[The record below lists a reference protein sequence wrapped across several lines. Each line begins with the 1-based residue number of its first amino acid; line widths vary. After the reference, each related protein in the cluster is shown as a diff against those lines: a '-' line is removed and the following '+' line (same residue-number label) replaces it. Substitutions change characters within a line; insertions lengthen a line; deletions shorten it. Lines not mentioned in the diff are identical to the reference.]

1 VLRVPTS
8 GAGTRKSPAIRRR
21 TLTTLAHALAV
32 LQLRTDFHNATEA
45 GYFYASRR
53 IVERLEGSLK
63 RHARE
68 IPIDAP
74 EVAKTIDAFY
84 AEALAISPGAL
95 KSERCA
101 IRRAFAAVAE
111 IPADV
116 LQQALFVAGKPDPT
130 FADAMVAVRVQD
142 WSDKSRVIE
151 TLRRIARHLKR
162 APEEV
167 PARLCDLDEPILK
180 KLTAADLDVASDD
193 TVPVMRS
200 RARAAIRL
208 VDRTGRRFTLR
219 ELEGPWADLH
229 ADIRAAVDAKMLDGS
244 VIGELRPLIEF
255 AFRAGLEPRQV
266 DDVAIALWCSRL
278 KQERAY
284 DWKNK
289 VRKAIH
295 RWNKLVGTNAVPSF
309 PRTLLSTVDLSVE
322 PACRPYESLNESCR
336 RSWDAFYVAHRP
348 VASATA
354 LIDRLFGD
362 EIEEGQ
368 ASARGA
374 VEIDIEK
381 ILTEDTKD
389 GGRSSRAGGQ
399 ILATDYLDTL
409 RWYLCQAYT
418 ALVAKGRSETALDSV
433 KAVLTYEGF
442 LGAMQAIGRRLAARL
457 ESEGKNGAV
466 TPYLVT
472 SAYRLRTIALGA
484 AADPQEIAKIDC
496 KIDQLKEQRT
506 LEPKGRSHI
515 GVRHREM
522 LQQFNSPQNILRWHD
537 RPVNIYR
544 EVMGELGALVD
555 GRVVADRANRSR
567 INKNLCAAMEAAVVM
582 LIEQNMPLRRGN
594 VGKTRYKGDRPNLVM
609 PRRVGE
615 DGWLYYSGAE
625 TKTGINITTPIDWD
639 TVQVLRAWIEVFLPW
654 KVERQRVDPANVHLF
669 PKFGLGHKNL
679 GGLMRNVQSQY
690 RKVGLDL
697 DLHIHRAIA
706 GKIILTA
713 DPDAIELLARL
724 LGHTN
729 AETAKKFYAEEV
741 DPILAQAQWQ
751 RILKGEIQR
760 LRSKQLIRAVA

>member
-1 VLRVPTS
+1 VLRVPIS

-21 TLTTLAHALAV
+21 TLPNLAHALAV
-32 LQLRTDFHNATEA
+32 LQLRTDFHNGTEA

-53 IVERLEGSLK
+53 IVERLEGSLN
-63 RHARE
+63 RQARE

-74 EVAKTIDAFY
+74 EVAKAIDAFD
-84 AEALAISPGAL
+84 AEALAVSPGAL
-95 KSERCA
+95 KFERCA
-101 IRRAFAAVAE
+101 IRRAFAAVAA
-111 IPADV
+111 IPADL
-116 LQQALFVAGKPDPT
+116 LQQALLVAGKPDPT
-130 FADAMVAVRVQD
+130 FADAIVAIRVQD

-162 APEEV
+162 APEEI
-167 PARLCDLDEPILK
+167 PARLCDLDEPVLK
-180 KLTAADLDVASDD
+180 KLSAADLCVASDD

-208 VDRTGRRFTLR
+208 VDRTGRRFTVR

-229 ADIRAAVDAKMLDGS
+229 ADIRAAVDAEMLDGS

-255 AFRAGLEPRQV
+255 GFRAGIEPSHI
-266 DDVAIALWCSRL
+266 DDAATALWCSRL
-278 KQERAY
+278 KEEHAY

-289 VRKAIH
+289 VRRAIH

-309 PRTLLSTVDLSVE
+309 PRTLLSKVDLSVA
-322 PACRPYESLNESCR
+322 PACRSYESLNASCR
-336 RSWDAFYVAHRP
+336 QSWDAFCVAHRP

-354 LIDRLFGD
+354 LIDMLFGD
-362 EIEEGQ
+362 ETEEGH
-368 ASARGA
+368 ASTHGA
-374 VEIDIEK
+374 AEIDIEK
-381 ILTEDTKD
+381 ILEEDDED
-389 GGRSSRAGGQ
+389 GRGSSRAGGR
-399 ILATDYLDTL
+399 ILSPDYLSTL

-418 ALVAKGRSETALDSV
+418 TLVEKGTSESALDSV
-433 KAVLTYEGF
+433 KAVLTYKGF
-442 LGAMQAIGRRLAARL
+442 HSAMQAIGQRLARRLKR
-457 ESEGKNGAV
+457 EGKKEAV

-484 AADPQEIAKIDC
+484 GADPQEIAKIDR
-496 KIDQLKEQRT
+496 KIDQLKQERARG
-506 LEPKGRSHI
+506 PKGRCQM
-515 GVRHREM
+515 GERHREM

-537 RPVNIYR
+537 RPANIYR

-555 GRVVADRANRSR
+555 GCVVADRADRSR

-594 VGKTRYKGDRPNLVM
+594 VGKMRYKGDGPNLIM

-625 TKTGINITTPIDWD
+625 TKTGVNIRTPVDWD

-654 KVERQRVDPANVHLF
+654 KIERQRVDPANVHLF
-669 PKFGLGHKNL
+669 PKYGLGHKNL
-679 GGLMRNVQSQY
+679 GGLMENVQTQY
-690 RKVGLDL
+690 KRVGLDL

-729 AETAKKFYAEEV
+729 AETARKFYAEEI
-741 DPILAQAQWQ
+741 DPILAQGQWH
-751 RILKGEIQR
+751 RILKSEIER
-760 LRSKQLIRAVA
+760 LRSKSLIRAVA